1 MPRLAP
7 VTSEIALIAACLTA
21 LIGRAGPPWS
31 RP

>member
-7 VTSEIALIAACLTA
+7 VTSEIVLIAGFLPA
-21 LIGRAGPPWS
+21 LVVRAGPPWS